1 MDAAQQA
8 AVLKYSDA
16 ERALMRMLIMS
27 RELKDLKDALDEER
41 AIADDKRPVQTI
53 NISIDIINNSASLGM
68 QYQGG

>member
-1 MDAAQQA
+1 VDAAQQA